1 MYKER
6 KYANYWDPRQY
17 TIQQL
22 ELLRK
27 EKKGNELAAIT
38 RAINCREGTN
48 SDWKDTPAR
57 RRGRTVNFVLAT
69 MHSLKYCSHQ
79 MMEAIEV
86 EAKKPERYV
95 DVALI
100 NQRVSI
106 LQAAIKDVD
115 EILREEFP
123 NQQSLKRKL
132 AKEKKNV

>member
-1 MYKER
+1 MYKTR
-6 KYANYWDPRQY
+6 KYPNYWDPRQY

-69 MHSLKYCSHQ
+69 MHSLTFQLSH
-79 MMEAIEV
+79 MTTAIAV
-86 EAKKPERYV
+86 EKHDRFV
-95 DVALI
+95 DMNAI
-100 NQRVSI
+100 DFRVHT
-106 LQAAIKDVD
+106 LRMAIKDVD
-115 EILREEFP
+115 MILREEFP

-132 AKEKKNV
+132 AKEKKNVT